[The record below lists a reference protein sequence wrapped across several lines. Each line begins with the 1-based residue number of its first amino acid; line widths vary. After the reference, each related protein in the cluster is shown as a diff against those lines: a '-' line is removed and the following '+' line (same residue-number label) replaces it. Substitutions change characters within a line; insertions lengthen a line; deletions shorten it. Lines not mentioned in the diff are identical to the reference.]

1 MRVMTL
7 KSFGTEMNAAIF
19 GASGGLGSA
28 FAEALRDNPGVARV
42 QTVSRGGDTDHH
54 CDYHDEESIA
64 ATVESLTADGP
75 LHLVICTIGILHG
88 EDIAPEKT
96 WKSLDA
102 DVMAQ
107 IFAINTIAPVMI
119 AKHVLPALD
128 KGRKTAYAALSA
140 RVGSIGDNRIG
151 GWLSYRSSKA
161 ALNMAI
167 RTLSIELA
175 RVNKQAL
182 ILGLHPGTVE
192 TGLSQPFRG
201 NVPDK
206 QLFTPAESVE
216 KMLATIDA
224 AQTSSSGAHLA
235 YDGSTVDP

>member
-1 MRVMTL
+1 
-7 KSFGTEMNAAIF
+7 
-19 GASGGLGSA
+19 
-28 FAEALRDNPGVARV
+28 
-42 QTVSRGGDTDHH
+42 
-54 CDYHDEESIA
+54 
-64 ATVESLTADGP
+64 
-75 LHLVICTIGILHG
+75 
-88 EDIAPEKT
+88 
-96 WKSLDA
+96 
-102 DVMAQ
+102 
-107 IFAINTIAPVMI
+107 MI
-119 AKHVLPALD
+119 AKHVLPALE

-201 NVPDK
+201 KVAAEN
-206 QLFTPAESVE
+206 LFTPAESAA
-216 KMLATIDA
+216 KMLATLDGA
-224 AQTSSSGAHLA
+224 DPSLSGSHLA
-235 YDGSTVDP
+235 YDGSAIDP

>member
-1 MRVMTL
+1 MRGMAL
-7 KSFGTEMNAAIF
+7 SSFGTDINAAVF
-19 GASGGLGSA
+19 GASGGIGRA
-28 FAEALRDNPGVARV
+28 FADALRDDPSVARV
-42 QTVSRGGDTDHH
+42 HTVSRGGETDHH
-54 CDYHDEESIA
+54 CDYHDEDSIA
-64 ATVESLTADGP
+64 EAVKAITADGP
-75 LHLVICTIGILHG
+75 LHLAICAIGILHDD
-88 EDIAPEKT
+88 DIAPEKT

-102 DVMAQ
+102 EMTARV
-107 IFAINTIAPVMI
+107 FAINTIAPVMI

-167 RTLSIELA
+167 RTLSIELV

-182 ILGLHPGTVE
+182 IVGLHPGTVE
-192 TGLSQPFRG
+192 TGLSEPFRG

-206 QLFTPAESVE
+206 QLFTPVESAA
-216 KMLATIDA
+216 KMLAALDGLD
-224 AQTSSSGAHLA
+224 TSVSGSHVA
-235 YDGSTVDP
+235 YDGSIIGP